1 MKRLLILIATLLLFI
16 SALSFIYEK
25 YPSVFNPSPITTPG
39 KIEVLREE
47 SVVTQAVKNVGP
59 SVVTIVE
66 TVTRE
71 TPRSFQF
78 GPFSIFELPEESAPE
93 PTSQNI
99 GSGFITSSDGTLVT
113 NKHVVSDLAATY
125 QIITSDDKTYKVISI
140 SRDPLNDVAILKVDP
155 KEHPEKMLK
164 PVVLG
169 DSEGL
174 EVGQFV
180 IAIGTALGEFRNTV
194 TTGVI
199 SGLGRGITAGSDFE
213 GYVEKLDNVI
223 QTDAAINPGNSG
235 GPLLNSSS
243 QVIGVNTAI
252 AASGQNIG
260 FALPINVVKSSLE
273 NFSKNGKFVRPY
285 LGVAYQTLSREAARL
300 NNLAEGAYIQRVVP
314 ESPAEEAGLN
324 VGDVVLKIDGKEL
337 KIGKFELASVIASKK
352 VGDKVKIIYSRN
364 GKIQEIQATLTSAP
378 NQ

>member
-1 MKRLLILIATLLLFI
+1 M
-16 SALSFIYEK
+16 
-25 YPSVFNPSPITTPG
+25 
-39 KIEVLREE
+39 
-47 SVVTQAVKNVGP
+47 
-59 SVVTIVE
+59 
-66 TVTRE
+66 
-71 TPRSFQF
+71 
-78 GPFSIFELPEESAPE
+78 
-93 PTSQNI
+93 
-99 GSGFITSSDGTLVT
+99 
-113 NKHVVSDLAATY
+113 
-125 QIITSDDKTYKVISI
+125 
-140 SRDPLNDVAILKVDP
+140 
-155 KEHPEKMLK
+155 
-164 PVVLG
+164 
-169 DSEGL
+169 
-174 EVGQFV
+174 
-180 IAIGTALGEFRNTV
+180 
-194 TTGVI
+194 
-199 SGLGRGITAGSDFE
+199 
-213 GYVEKLDNVI
+213 
-223 QTDAAINPGNSG
+223 
-235 GPLLNSSS
+235 NSSS